1 MLRRVVKDDAVTLV
15 AQKGCPA
22 RLALQDARFP
32 FHAQANVQTRLLG
45 HQAHQ
50 PLRLM
55 DVQIVHHKPPA
66 CRWRLT
72 HDHLLHMCYE
82 IRFRPRWPQERGN
95 NLARHHVATQD
106 TRTGAMP
113 DVLKF
118 AARDLARCQRQARM
132 LALQRL
138 HPGQFI
144 RAHRAFALLR
154 TGWCLTI
161 DRTDGADCLRQVLIR
176 GRGQPVA
183 AQLRLE
189 IPFLSRR
196 AAWRSEIFGTMPRLI
211 TSSAISRP
219 VHWEIGR
226 PASLGASQAR
236 ATIWQRC
243 CAVIWMGRPARG
255 TSLRRSS
262 KERSASG
269 MGAKASQRMRQRRT
283 VSKSRVRGRALW
295 GLLAPSAAAWMMRAR
310 RESCCGSEWRR
321 SRASSCWRTSAESST
336 AGGFGP
342 RIATTHNSRERPID
356 VPNSTAILEPKCTSL
371 VARRGCET
379 TVPTFCANCAPS

>member
-32 FHAQANVQTRLLG
+32 FHAQVNVQIRLLG

-66 CRWRLT
+66 RRCRVTL
-72 HDHLLHMCYE
+72 DHLLHMRDE

-118 AARDLARCQRQARM
+118 AALDLARCQRQARM

-154 TGWCLTI
+154 ACGCLTI
-161 DRTDGADCLRQVLIR
+161 DRTDGADCLRQVLLR

-183 AQLRLE
+183 AQMRLE

-196 AAWRSEIFGTMPRLI
+196 AAWRAEIFGTMPRLT
-211 TSSAISRP
+211 TSLAISRP
-219 VHWEIGR
+219 VHCEIGR
-226 PASLGASQAR
+226 PASWGVSQAR

-243 CAVIWMGRPARG
+243 SALIWMGRPERG
-255 TSLRRSS
+255 TSLSRSCS
-262 KERSASG
+262 ENSESG
-269 MGAKASQRMRQRRT
+269 MGAKASQRERQRRT
-283 VSKSRVRGRALW
+283 VSTSRARRRAIW
-295 GLLAPSAAAWMMRAR
+295 ELLAPSAAARMMRAR
-310 RESCCGSEWRR
+310 RASCWGREWRR
-321 SRASSCWRTSAESST
+321 SSPSNSWRTSGNSST
-336 AGGFGP
+336 TGGFGP
-342 RIATTHNSRERPID
+342 RMPTTSISRERLID
-356 VPNSTAILEPKCTSL
+356 AII
-371 VARRGCET
+371 
-379 TVPTFCANCAPS
+379 